1 MDYFIVFI
9 TTVTGLYFHRW
20 LYKRIQRWTDR
31 HLALSF
37 AGDDQ
42 AKRSYMLERLQQA
55 YAERVK
61 RKTLATWLEQAA
73 AQYRPSTAA
82 TAQP

>member
-9 TTVTGLYFHRW
+9 TTVTGLYFHWW

-31 HLALSF
+31 DLALSF

-55 YAERVK
+55 YAERVR

>member
-9 TTVTGLYFHRW
+9 TTVTGLYFHWW

-31 HLALSF
+31 DLALSF

-61 RKTLATWLEQAA
+61 RKTLSTWLEQAA

>member
-9 TTVTGLYFHRW
+9 TTVTGLYFHWW

-31 HLALSF
+31 DLALSF

>member
-9 TTVTGLYFHRW
+9 TTVTGLYFHWW

-31 HLALSF
+31 DLALSF

-73 AQYRPSTAA
+73 AQYRQSTAT